1 MATELD
7 RLVVKIEADLGDLKK
22 GLNKANNQVRSSSGK
37 MGKAFNELGGTLDRI
52 GKRVILFGGLLA
64 GAFGAIQIKK
74 VVDVGRQIEDLQ
86 VRLKALFGTAQ
97 EGAKAFDVMVKFAG
111 RVPFTLNDI
120 QQASGNLAVVAKDA
134 EELADILEITGNVA
148 GATGLDFTQT
158 AEQIQRS
165 FAGGIASADVFRER
179 GVRSML
185 GFSAGA
191 EVSASQT
198 IKAFKEKFGKGGE
211 FGNVTN
217 DLANTLTGTLSMLE
231 DKMFQF
237 RKAISDEFTV
247 VLKENLKKMN
257 KSLEDSAKVIEDFGR
272 SIGKDLGDALI
283 FIVENIDELTTA
295 LKALGAVLL
304 GAVGVAIFNFIKRAN
319 VLVLSLTGL
328 ILGYNELTGVL
339 EKIEESD
346 KKAEEQYKRSTKA
359 LALEDQELQSVFQTF
374 SDYLMLMESVGKSVA
389 NTNEQFEFI
398 IATENQLKDITDE
411 VGKTFDDAGEDIST
425 AFGKSVVEG
434 ENFGDAMKTVF
445 RDVASEIVAT
455 IAQILIIEPMIRSL
469 KESLSGITGGG
480 SLGIGGVIGNVATS
494 FLGGSLF
501 GSGASSVSSVVD
513 GHNIT
518 DVTGSLKGFAK
529 GGYVAPNVPV
539 MVGERGAE
547 MFMPTGGGH
556 IVPNNQM
563 GGGGVTIN
571 QSLNFS
577 TGVVGTVRAEV
588 MNLMPQIRQETVTAV
603 AEART
608 RGGAFS
614 RTFGA

>member
-7 RLVVKIEADLGDLKK
+7 KLIVKIEADLGDLKK
-22 GLNKANNQVRSSSGK
+22 GLNQANNQIKSSSGK
-37 MGKAFNELGGTLDRI
+37 MSNSFNQLGNTLDRV
-52 GKRVILFGGLLA
+52 GKRVIVFGGLIA
-64 GAFGAIQIKK
+64 GAFGAIQVKK

-134 EELADILEITGNVA
+134 EELAEILEITGNVA

-185 GFSAGA
+185 DFQAGA
-191 EVSASQT
+191 EVSASET
-198 IKAFKEKFGKGGE
+198 IRAFKEKFGKGGE

-231 DKMFQF
+231 DKLFQF

-247 VLKENLKKMN
+247 VLKENFKELN
-257 KSLEDSAKVIEDFGR
+257 KSFDESSKQIEELGK
-272 SIGKDLGDALI
+272 SIGKELGDALT
-283 FIVENIDELTTA
+283 FLVNNIEELTTV
-295 LKALGAVLL
+295 LKGLGYVLIS
-304 GAVGVAIFNFIKRAN
+304 AVGVAIFELIKRAN
-319 VLVLSLTGL
+319 ILALSLTGL
-328 ILGYNELTGVL
+328 ILAYNELSGAV
-339 EKIEESD
+339 EKIQEFD
-346 KKAEEQYKRSTKA
+346 KKAEEQYKRSAKA
-359 LALEDQELQSVFQTF
+359 LNLQDEELQNAFKTF
-374 SDYLMLMESVGKSVA
+374 SDYLMIMDSVGKSVEK
-389 NTNEQFEFI
+389 TNEQFEFI
-398 IATENQLKDITDE
+398 IATENQIKDITDK
-411 VGKTFDDAGEDIST
+411 VGKTFDNAGEDISK
-425 AFGKSVVEG
+425 ALGKSVVEG
-434 ENFGDAMKTVF
+434 ENFGDAMKTIF

-455 IAQILIIEPMIRSL
+455 ISQILIIEPMIRSL
-469 KESLSGITGGG
+469 KASLSGLTGGG
-480 SLGIGGVIGNVATS
+480 SLGIGGVIGNIAGAIFGGKKAT
-494 FLGGSLF
+494 
-501 GSGASSVSSVVD
+501 
-513 GHNIT
+513 
-518 DVTGSLKGFAK
+518 

-547 MFMPTGGGH
+547 MFVPTGGGH

-563 GGGGVTIN
+563 GGQGVTIN
-571 QSLNFS
+571 QHLNFS
-577 TGVVGTVRAEV
+577 TGVVPTVRAEV
-588 MNLMPQIRQETVTAV
+588 MNLMPQIKQETVTAV

>member
-247 VLKENLKKMN
+247 VLKE
-257 KSLEDSAKVIEDFGR
+257 
-272 SIGKDLGDALI
+272 
-283 FIVENIDELTTA
+283 
-295 LKALGAVLL
+295 
-304 GAVGVAIFNFIKRAN
+304 
-319 VLVLSLTGL
+319 
-328 ILGYNELTGVL
+328 
-339 EKIEESD
+339 
-346 KKAEEQYKRSTKA
+346 
-359 LALEDQELQSVFQTF
+359 
-374 SDYLMLMESVGKSVA
+374 
-389 NTNEQFEFI
+389 
-398 IATENQLKDITDE
+398 
-411 VGKTFDDAGEDIST
+411 
-425 AFGKSVVEG
+425 
-434 ENFGDAMKTVF
+434 
-445 RDVASEIVAT
+445 
-455 IAQILIIEPMIRSL
+455 
-469 KESLSGITGGG
+469 
-480 SLGIGGVIGNVATS
+480 
-494 FLGGSLF
+494 
-501 GSGASSVSSVVD
+501 
-513 GHNIT
+513 
-518 DVTGSLKGFAK
+518 
-529 GGYVAPNVPV
+529 
-539 MVGERGAE
+539 
-547 MFMPTGGGH
+547 
-556 IVPNNQM
+556 
-563 GGGGVTIN
+563 
-571 QSLNFS
+571 
-577 TGVVGTVRAEV
+577 
-588 MNLMPQIRQETVTAV
+588 
-603 AEART
+603 
-608 RGGAFS
+608 
-614 RTFGA
+614 

>member
-7 RLVVKIEADLGDLKK
+7 KLVVKIEADLGDLKK
-22 GLNKANNQVRSSSGK
+22 GLNKANNQIKSSSGK
-37 MGKAFNELGGTLDRI
+37 MSNSFNQLGNTLDRV
-52 GKRVILFGGLLA
+52 GKRVIVFGGLVA

-134 EELADILEITGNVA
+134 EELAEILEITGNVA

-185 GFSAGA
+185 GFQAGA
-191 EVSASQT
+191 EVSASET
-198 IKAFKEKFGKGGE
+198 IRAFKEKFGKGGE

-231 DKMFQF
+231 DKLFQF

-247 VLKENLKKMN
+247 VLKENFKDLN
-257 KSLEDSAKVIEDFGR
+257 KSFDESSKAIEELGK
-272 SIGKDLGDALI
+272 SIGKDLGDSLR
-283 FIVENIDELTTA
+283 FIVKNIDELTTV
-295 LKALGAVLL
+295 LKALGLVLTS
-304 GAVGVAIFNFIKRAN
+304 AVGVAIFNFIKNAN
-319 VLVLSLTGL
+319 KLALSLTGL
-328 ILGYNELTGVL
+328 ILAYNELSGAV
-339 EKIEESD
+339 EKIQEFD
-346 KKAEEQYKRSTKA
+346 KKAEEQYKRSAKA
-359 LALEDQELQSVFQTF
+359 LNLENEELQNVFETF
-374 SDYLMLMESVGKSVA
+374 SDYLMVMDSVGKSVA
-389 NTNEQFEFI
+389 KTNEQFEII
-398 IATENQLKDITDE
+398 IATENQIKDITDE
-411 VGKTFDDAGEDIST
+411 VGKTFDDAGEDISK

-434 ENFGDAMKTVF
+434 ENFGDAMKTIF

-469 KESLSGITGGG
+469 KESLSGLTGGG
-480 SLGIGGVIGNVATS
+480 SLGIGGVIANVAGAV
-494 FLGGSLF
+494 L
-501 GSGASSVSSVVD
+501 GASFGGGATSTSSVVD

-518 DVTGSLKGFAK
+518 EVTGSLAGMAT

-556 IVPNNQM
+556 IIPNNQM
-563 GGGGVTIN
+563 GGQGVTIN
-571 QSLNFS
+571 QHLNFS
-577 TGVVGTVRAEV
+577 TGVVPTVRAEV
-588 MNLMPQIRQETVTAV
+588 MNLMPQIKQETVSAV

>member
-7 RLVVKIEADLGDLKK
+7 KLIVKIEADLGDLKK
-22 GLNKANNQVRSSSGK
+22 GLNQANNQIKSSSGK
-37 MGKAFNELGGTLDRI
+37 MSNSFNQLGNTLDRV
-52 GKRVILFGGLLA
+52 GKRVIVFGGLIA

-134 EELADILEITGNVA
+134 EELAEILEITGNVA

-185 GFSAGA
+185 DFQAGA
-191 EVSASQT
+191 EVSASET
-198 IKAFKEKFGKGGE
+198 IRAFKEKFGKGGE

-231 DKMFQF
+231 DKLFQF

-247 VLKENLKKMN
+247 VLKENFKELN
-257 KSLEDSAKVIEDFGR
+257 KSFDESSKQIEELGK
-272 SIGKDLGDALI
+272 SIGKELGDALT
-283 FIVENIDELTTA
+283 FLVNNIEELTTV
-295 LKALGAVLL
+295 LKGLGYVLIS
-304 GAVGVAIFNFIKRAN
+304 AVGVAIFELIKRAN
-319 VLVLSLTGL
+319 ILALSLTGL
-328 ILGYNELTGVL
+328 ILAYNELSGAV
-339 EKIEESD
+339 EKIQEFD
-346 KKAEEQYKRSTKA
+346 KKAEEQYKRSAKA
-359 LALEDQELQSVFQTF
+359 LNLQDEELQNAFKTF
-374 SDYLMLMESVGKSVA
+374 SDYLMIMDSVGKSVEK
-389 NTNEQFEFI
+389 TNEQFEFI
-398 IATENQLKDITDE
+398 IATENQIKDITDK
-411 VGKTFDDAGEDIST
+411 VGKTFDDAGEDISK
-425 AFGKSVVEG
+425 ALGKSVVEG
-434 ENFGDAMKTVF
+434 ENFGDAMKNIF

-455 IAQILIIEPMIRSL
+455 ISQILIIEPMIRSL
-469 KESLSGITGGG
+469 KASLSGITGGG
-480 SLGIGGVIGNVATS
+480 SLGIGGVIGNIAGAIFGGKKAT
-494 FLGGSLF
+494 
-501 GSGASSVSSVVD
+501 
-513 GHNIT
+513 
-518 DVTGSLKGFAK
+518 

-547 MFMPTGGGH
+547 MFVPTGGGH

-563 GGGGVTIN
+563 GGQGVTIN
-571 QSLNFS
+571 QHLNFS
-577 TGVVGTVRAEV
+577 TGVVPTVRAEV
-588 MNLMPQIRQETVTAV
+588 MNLMPQIKQETVTAV

>member
-22 GLNKANNQVRSSSGK
+22 GLNKANNQIKSSSGK
-37 MGKAFNELGGTLDRI
+37 MSKSFNELGGTLDRV
-52 GKRVILFGGLLA
+52 GKRVIIFGGLLA

-120 QQASGNLAVVAKDA
+120 QQASGNLAVVSKDA
-134 EELADILEITGNVA
+134 EELAEILEITGNVA

-185 GFSAGA
+185 DFSAGA

-272 SIGKDLGDALI
+272 SIGKDLGDALT
-283 FIVENIDELTTA
+283 FIVENIEELTKA
-295 LKALGAVLL
+295 LKILGALL
-304 GAVGVAIFNFIKRAN
+304 TGAVGVAIFNLITRAN
-319 VLVLSLTGL
+319 ALALALTGL
-328 ILGYNELTGVL
+328 ILAYSELSGAI
-339 EKIEESD
+339 EKVQEFD
-346 KKAEEQYKRSTKA
+346 KKAEEQYKKSTKA
-359 LALEDQELQSVFQTF
+359 LVLQDGELQNAFETF
-374 SDYLMLMESVGKSVA
+374 SNYLTIMDSVGKTVA
-389 NTNEQFEFI
+389 KTNEEFQII
-398 IATENQLKDITDE
+398 IATENQIKDITDE
-411 VGKTFDDAGEDIST
+411 VGKTFDDAGEDISK
-425 AFGKSVVEG
+425 AFGKSVIEG
-434 ENFGDAMKTVF
+434 ENFGDAMKTIF
-445 RDVASEIVAT
+445 RDVASEIIAT

-469 KESLSGITGGG
+469 KESLSGLTGGG
-480 SLGIGGVIGNVATS
+480 SLSIGGVIANVATS
-494 FLGGSLF
+494 VLGANLF
-501 GSGASSVSSVVD
+501 GGATSTPSVVD

-518 DVTGSLKGFAK
+518 EVTGSLAGMAT

-556 IVPNNQM
+556 IIPNNQM
-563 GGGGVTIN
+563 GGQGVTIN
-571 QSLNFS
+571 QNLNFS
-577 TGVVGTVRAEV
+577 TGIVSTVRAEV
-588 MNLMPQIRQETVTAV
+588 MSLMPQIKQETVTAV

-614 RTFGA
+614 RAFGA

>member
-7 RLVVKIEADLGDLKK
+7 KLIVKIEADLGDLKK
-22 GLNKANNQVRSSSGK
+22 GLNQANNQIKSSSGK
-37 MGKAFNELGGTLDRI
+37 MSNSFNQLGNTLDRV
-52 GKRVILFGGLLA
+52 GKRVIVFGGLIA

-134 EELADILEITGNVA
+134 EELAEILEITGNVA

-185 GFSAGA
+185 DFQAGA
-191 EVSASQT
+191 EVSASET
-198 IKAFKEKFGKGGE
+198 IRAFKEKFGKGGE

-231 DKMFQF
+231 DKLFQF

-247 VLKENLKKMN
+247 VLKENFKELN
-257 KSLEDSAKVIEDFGR
+257 KSFDESSKQIEELGK
-272 SIGKDLGDALI
+272 SIGKELGDALT
-283 FIVENIDELTTA
+283 FLVNNIEELTTV
-295 LKALGAVLL
+295 LKGLGYVLIS
-304 GAVGVAIFNFIKRAN
+304 AVGVAIFELIKRAN
-319 VLVLSLTGL
+319 ILALSLTGL
-328 ILGYNELTGVL
+328 ILAYNELSGAV
-339 EKIEESD
+339 EKIQEFD
-346 KKAEEQYKRSTKA
+346 KKAEEQYKRSAKA
-359 LALEDQELQSVFQTF
+359 LNLQDEELQNAFKTF
-374 SDYLMLMESVGKSVA
+374 SDYLMIMDSVGKSVEK
-389 NTNEQFEFI
+389 TNEQFEFI
-398 IATENQLKDITDE
+398 IATENQIKDITDK
-411 VGKTFDDAGEDIST
+411 VGKTFDNAGEDISK
-425 AFGKSVVEG
+425 ALGKSVVEG
-434 ENFGDAMKTVF
+434 ENFGDAMKTIF

-455 IAQILIIEPMIRSL
+455 ISQILIIEPMIRSL
-469 KESLSGITGGG
+469 KASLSGLTGGG
-480 SLGIGGVIGNVATS
+480 SLGIGGVIGNIAGAIFGGKKAT
-494 FLGGSLF
+494 
-501 GSGASSVSSVVD
+501 
-513 GHNIT
+513 
-518 DVTGSLKGFAK
+518 

-547 MFMPTGGGH
+547 MFVPTGGGH

-563 GGGGVTIN
+563 GGQGVTIN
-571 QSLNFS
+571 QHLNFS
-577 TGVVGTVRAEV
+577 TGVVPTVRAEV
-588 MNLMPQIRQETVTAV
+588 MNLMPQIKQETVTAV

>member
-7 RLVVKIEADLGDLKK
+7 KLVVKIEADLGDLKK
-22 GLNKANNQVRSSSGK
+22 GLNKANNQIKSSSSK
-37 MGKAFNELGGTLDRI
+37 MSNSFNQLGNTLDRV
-52 GKRVILFGGLLA
+52 GKRVIVFGGLIA

-120 QQASGNLAVVAKDA
+120 QQASGNLAVVSKDA
-134 EELADILEITGNVA
+134 EELAEILEITGNVA

-185 GFSAGA
+185 GFQAGA
-191 EVSASQT
+191 EVSASET
-198 IKAFKEKFGKGGE
+198 IRAFKEKFGKGGE

-231 DKMFQF
+231 DKLFQF

-247 VLKENLKKMN
+247 VLKENFKELN
-257 KSLEDSAKVIEDFGR
+257 KSFDESSKAIEELGK
-272 SIGKDLGDALI
+272 SIGRKLGDALT
-283 FIVENIDELTTA
+283 FIVDNVEELTTA
-295 LKALGAVLL
+295 LKGLGLL
-304 GAVGVAIFNFIKRAN
+304 LTSAVGVAIFNLIKNSNKLA
-319 VLVLSLTGL
+319 LSLTGL
-328 ILGYNELTGVL
+328 ILAYNELSGAV
-339 EKIEESD
+339 EKIQEFD
-346 KKAEEQYKRSTKA
+346 RKAEEQYKRSAKA
-359 LALEDQELQSVFQTF
+359 LNLENEELQNVFETF
-374 SDYLMLMESVGKSVA
+374 SDYLMVMDSVGKSVA
-389 NTNEQFEFI
+389 KTNEQFEII
-398 IATENQLKDITDE
+398 IATENQIKDITDK
-411 VGKTFDDAGEDIST
+411 VGKTFDDAGEDISK
-425 AFGKSVVEG
+425 AFGKSVIEG
-434 ENFGDAMKTVF
+434 EKFGDAMKTIF

-469 KESLSGITGGG
+469 KESLSGLTGGG
-480 SLGIGGVIGNVATS
+480 SLGIGGVIANVAGAV
-494 FLGGSLF
+494 LGGNLF
-501 GSGASSVSSVVD
+501 GGATSTSSVVD

-518 DVTGSLKGFAK
+518 EVTGSLKGLAT

-556 IVPNNQM
+556 IIPNNQM
-563 GGGGVTIN
+563 GGQGVTIN
-571 QSLNFS
+571 QHLNFS
-577 TGVVGTVRAEV
+577 TGVVPTVRAEV
-588 MNLMPQIRQETVTAV
+588 MNLMPQIKEETVTAV

-614 RTFGA
+614 RAFGA

>member
-22 GLNKANNQVRSSSGK
+22 GLNKANNQIKSSSGK
-37 MGKAFNELGGTLDRI
+37 MSKSFNELGGTLDRV
-52 GKRVILFGGLLA
+52 GKRVIIFGGLLA

-120 QQASGNLAVVAKDA
+120 QQASGNLAVVSKDA
-134 EELADILEITGNVA
+134 EELAEILEITGNVA

-185 GFSAGA
+185 DFSAGA

-247 VLKENLKKMN
+247 VLKENLKEMN
-257 KSLEDSAKVIEDFGR
+257 KSLEDSSKVIEDFGR
-272 SIGKDLGDALI
+272 SIGKDLGDALT
-283 FIVENIDELTTA
+283 FIVENIEELTKA
-295 LKALGAVLL
+295 LKILGALL
-304 GAVGVAIFNFIKRAN
+304 TGAVGVAIFNLITRAN
-319 VLVLSLTGL
+319 ALALALTGL
-328 ILGYNELTGVL
+328 ILAYSELSGAI
-339 EKIEESD
+339 EKVQEFD
-346 KKAEEQYKRSTKA
+346 KKAEEQYKKSTKA
-359 LALEDQELQSVFQTF
+359 LVLQDGELQNAFETF
-374 SDYLMLMESVGKSVA
+374 SNYLTIMDSVGKTVA
-389 NTNEQFEFI
+389 KTNEEFQII
-398 IATENQLKDITDE
+398 IATENQIKDITDE
-411 VGKTFDDAGEDIST
+411 VGKTFDDAGEDISK
-425 AFGKSVVEG
+425 AFGKSVIEG
-434 ENFGDAMKTVF
+434 ENFGDAMKTIF
-445 RDVASEIVAT
+445 RDVASEIIAT

-469 KESLSGITGGG
+469 KESLSGLTGGG
-480 SLGIGGVIGNVATS
+480 SLSIGGVIANVATS
-494 FLGGSLF
+494 VLGANLF
-501 GSGASSVSSVVD
+501 GGATSTPSVVD

-518 DVTGSLKGFAK
+518 EVTGSLAGMAT

-556 IVPNNQM
+556 IIPNNQM
-563 GGGGVTIN
+563 GGQGVTIN
-571 QSLNFS
+571 QNLNFS
-577 TGVVGTVRAEV
+577 TGIVSTVRAEV
-588 MNLMPQIRQETVTAV
+588 MSLMPQIKQETVTAV

-614 RTFGA
+614 RAFGA

>member
-22 GLNKANNQVRSSSGK
+22 GLNKANNQIKSSSGK
-37 MGKAFNELGGTLDRI
+37 MSKSFNELGGTLDRV

-247 VLKENLKKMN
+247 VLKENLKEMN
-257 KSLEDSAKVIEDFGR
+257 KSLEDSSKVIEDFGR
-272 SIGKDLGDALI
+272 SIGKDLGDALT
-283 FIVENIDELTTA
+283 FIVENIEELTKA

-319 VLVLSLTGL
+319 ILVLSLTGL
-328 ILGYNELTGVL
+328 ILAYNELTGVL
-339 EKIEESD
+339 EKIRKSD
-346 KKAEEQYKRSTKA
+346 REAQEQYNRSAEA
-359 LALEDQELQSVFQTF
+359 LSEQDLQ
-374 SDYLMLMESVGKSVA
+374 LLKLMESGEAYRIIQESISDTILK
-389 NTNEQFEFI
+389 TNEAFEII
-398 IATENQLKDITDE
+398 IATENEIKDITDK
-411 VGKTFDDAGEDIST
+411 VGKTFDDAGEDISQ
-425 AFGKSVVEG
+425 ALGKAVVEG
-434 ENFGDAMKTVF
+434 ESFGDAMKNIF
-445 RDVASEIVAT
+445 IDVASAIVAT

-469 KESLSGITGGG
+469 KESLSGVTGGG
-480 SLGIGGVIGNVATS
+480 SFGLGDVIGSVAGAYFS
-494 FLGGSLF
+494 GG
-501 GSGASSVSSVVD
+501 G
-513 GHNIT
+513 
-518 DVTGSLKGFAK
+518 KAK

-556 IVPNNQM
+556 IIPNNQM
-563 GGGGVTIN
+563 GGQGVTIN
-571 QSLNFS
+571 QNLNFS
-577 TGVVGTVRAEV
+577 TGIVSTVRAEV
-588 MNLMPQIRQETVTAV
+588 MSLMPQIKQETVTAV

-614 RTFGA
+614 RAFGA

>member
-7 RLVVKIEADLGDLKK
+7 KLIVKIEADLGDLKK
-22 GLNKANNQVRSSSGK
+22 GLNQANNQIKSSSGK
-37 MGKAFNELGGTLDRI
+37 MSNSFNQLGNTLDRV
-52 GKRVILFGGLLA
+52 GKRVIVFGGLIA
-64 GAFGAIQIKK
+64 GAFGAIQVKK

-134 EELADILEITGNVA
+134 EELAEILEITGNVA

-185 GFSAGA
+185 NFQAGA
-191 EVSASQT
+191 EVSASET
-198 IKAFKEKFGKGGE
+198 IRAFKEKFGKGGE

-231 DKMFQF
+231 DKLFQF

-247 VLKENLKKMN
+247 VLKENFKELN
-257 KSLEDSAKVIEDFGR
+257 KSFDESSKQIEELGK
-272 SIGKDLGDALI
+272 SIGKELGDALT
-283 FIVENIDELTTA
+283 FLVNNIEELTTV
-295 LKALGAVLL
+295 LKGLGYVLIS
-304 GAVGVAIFNFIKRAN
+304 AVGVAIFELIKRAN
-319 VLVLSLTGL
+319 ILALSLTGL
-328 ILGYNELTGVL
+328 ILAYNELSGAV
-339 EKIEESD
+339 EKIQEFD
-346 KKAEEQYKRSTKA
+346 KKAEEQYKRSAKA
-359 LALEDQELQSVFQTF
+359 LNLQDEELQNAFKTF
-374 SDYLMLMESVGKSVA
+374 SDYLMIMDSVGKSVEK
-389 NTNEQFEFI
+389 TNEQFEFI
-398 IATENQLKDITDE
+398 IATENQIKDITDK
-411 VGKTFDDAGEDIST
+411 VGKTFDNAGEDISK
-425 AFGKSVVEG
+425 ALGKSVVEG
-434 ENFGDAMKTVF
+434 ENFGDAMKTIF

-455 IAQILIIEPMIRSL
+455 ISQILIIEPMIRSL
-469 KESLSGITGGG
+469 KASLSGLTGGG
-480 SLGIGGVIGNVATS
+480 SLGIGGVIGNIAGAIFGGKKAT
-494 FLGGSLF
+494 
-501 GSGASSVSSVVD
+501 
-513 GHNIT
+513 
-518 DVTGSLKGFAK
+518 

-547 MFMPTGGGH
+547 MFVPTGGGH

-563 GGGGVTIN
+563 GGQGVTIN
-571 QSLNFS
+571 QHLNFS
-577 TGVVGTVRAEV
+577 TGVVPTVRAEV
-588 MNLMPQIRQETVTAV
+588 MNLMPQIKQETVTAV

>member
-7 RLVVKIEADLGDLKK
+7 KLIVKIEADLGDLKK
-22 GLNKANNQVRSSSGK
+22 GLNQANNQIKSSSGK
-37 MGKAFNELGGTLDRI
+37 MSNSFNQLGNTLDRV
-52 GKRVILFGGLLA
+52 GKRVIVFGGLIA

-134 EELADILEITGNVA
+134 EELAEILEITGNVA

-185 GFSAGA
+185 DFQAGA
-191 EVSASQT
+191 EVSASET
-198 IKAFKEKFGKGGE
+198 IRAFKEKFGKGGE

-231 DKMFQF
+231 DKLFQF

-247 VLKENLKKMN
+247 VLKENFKELN
-257 KSLEDSAKVIEDFGR
+257 KSFDESSKQIEELGK
-272 SIGKDLGDALI
+272 SIGKELGDALT
-283 FIVENIDELTTA
+283 FLVNNIEELTTV
-295 LKALGAVLL
+295 LKGLGYVLIS
-304 GAVGVAIFNFIKRAN
+304 AVGVAIFELIKRAN
-319 VLVLSLTGL
+319 ILALSLTGL
-328 ILGYNELTGVL
+328 ILAYNELSGAV
-339 EKIEESD
+339 EKIQEFD
-346 KKAEEQYKRSTKA
+346 KKAEEQYKRSAKA
-359 LALEDQELQSVFQTF
+359 LNLQDEELQNAFKTF
-374 SDYLMLMESVGKSVA
+374 SDYLMIMDSVGKSVEK
-389 NTNEQFEFI
+389 TNEQFEFI
-398 IATENQLKDITDE
+398 IATENQIKDITDK
-411 VGKTFDDAGEDIST
+411 VGKTFDDAGEDISK
-425 AFGKSVVEG
+425 ALGKSVVEG
-434 ENFGDAMKTVF
+434 ENFGDAMKTIF

-455 IAQILIIEPMIRSL
+455 ISQILIIEPMIRSL
-469 KESLSGITGGG
+469 KASLSGLTGGG
-480 SLGIGGVIGNVATS
+480 SLGIGGVIGNIAGAIFGGKKAT
-494 FLGGSLF
+494 
-501 GSGASSVSSVVD
+501 
-513 GHNIT
+513 
-518 DVTGSLKGFAK
+518 

-547 MFMPTGGGH
+547 MFVPTGGGH

-563 GGGGVTIN
+563 GGQGVTIN
-571 QSLNFS
+571 QHLNFS
-577 TGVVGTVRAEV
+577 TGVVPTVRAEV
-588 MNLMPQIRQETVTAV
+588 MNLMPQIKQETVTAV

>member
-7 RLVVKIEADLGDLKK
+7 KLIVKIEADLGDLKK
-22 GLNKANNQVRSSSGK
+22 GLNQANNQIKSSSGK
-37 MGKAFNELGGTLDRI
+37 MSNSFNQLGNTLDRV
-52 GKRVILFGGLLA
+52 GKRVIVFGGLIA
-64 GAFGAIQIKK
+64 GAFGAIQVKK

-134 EELADILEITGNVA
+134 EELAEILEITGNVA

-185 GFSAGA
+185 NFQAGA
-191 EVSASQT
+191 EVSASET
-198 IKAFKEKFGKGGE
+198 IRAFKEKFGKGGE

-231 DKMFQF
+231 DKLFQF

-247 VLKENLKKMN
+247 VLKENFKELN
-257 KSLEDSAKVIEDFGR
+257 KSFDESSKQIEELGK
-272 SIGKDLGDALI
+272 SIGKELGDALT
-283 FIVENIDELTTA
+283 FLVNNIEELTTV
-295 LKALGAVLL
+295 LKGLGYVLIS
-304 GAVGVAIFNFIKRAN
+304 AVGVAIFELIKRAN
-319 VLVLSLTGL
+319 ILALSLTGL
-328 ILGYNELTGVL
+328 ILAYNELSGAV
-339 EKIEESD
+339 EKIQEFD
-346 KKAEEQYKRSTKA
+346 KKAEEQYKRSAKA
-359 LALEDQELQSVFQTF
+359 LNLQDEELQNAFKTF
-374 SDYLMLMESVGKSVA
+374 SDYLMIMDSVGKSVEK
-389 NTNEQFEFI
+389 TNEQFEFI
-398 IATENQLKDITDE
+398 IATENQIKDITDK
-411 VGKTFDDAGEDIST
+411 VGKTFDNAGEDISK
-425 AFGKSVVEG
+425 ALGKSVVEG
-434 ENFGDAMKTVF
+434 ENFGDAMKNIF

-455 IAQILIIEPMIRSL
+455 ISQILIIEPMIRSL
-469 KESLSGITGGG
+469 KASLSGITGGG
-480 SLGIGGVIGNVATS
+480 SLGIGGVIGNIAGAIFGGGKAT
-494 FLGGSLF
+494 
-501 GSGASSVSSVVD
+501 
-513 GHNIT
+513 
-518 DVTGSLKGFAK
+518 

-547 MFMPTGGGH
+547 MFVPTGGGH

-563 GGGGVTIN
+563 GGQGVTIN
-571 QSLNFS
+571 QHLNFS
-577 TGVVGTVRAEV
+577 TGVVPTVRAEV
-588 MNLMPQIRQETVTAV
+588 MNLMPQIKQETVTAV

>member
-22 GLNKANNQVRSSSGK
+22 GLNKANNQIKSSSGK
-37 MGKAFNELGGTLDRI
+37 MSKSFNELGGTLDRV
-52 GKRVILFGGLLA
+52 GKRVIIFGGLLA

-134 EELADILEITGNVA
+134 EELAEILEITGNVA

-185 GFSAGA
+185 DFSAGA

-247 VLKENLKKMN
+247 VLKENLKEMN
-257 KSLEDSAKVIEDFGR
+257 KSLEDSSKVIEDFGR
-272 SIGKDLGDALI
+272 SIGKDLGDALT
-283 FIVENIDELTTA
+283 FIVENIEELTKA
-295 LKALGAVLL
+295 LKILGALL
-304 GAVGVAIFNFIKRAN
+304 TGAVGVAIFNLITRAN
-319 VLVLSLTGL
+319 ALALALTGL
-328 ILGYNELTGVL
+328 ILAYSELSGAI
-339 EKIEESD
+339 EKVQEFD
-346 KKAEEQYKRSTKA
+346 KKAEEQYKKSTKA
-359 LALEDQELQSVFQTF
+359 LVLQDGELQNAFETF
-374 SDYLMLMESVGKSVA
+374 SNYLTIMDSVGKTVA
-389 NTNEQFEFI
+389 KTNEEFQII
-398 IATENQLKDITDE
+398 IATENQIKDITDE
-411 VGKTFDDAGEDIST
+411 VGKTFDDAGEDISK
-425 AFGKSVVEG
+425 AFGKSVIEG
-434 ENFGDAMKTVF
+434 ENFGDAMKTIF
-445 RDVASEIVAT
+445 RDVASEIIAT

-469 KESLSGITGGG
+469 KESLSGLTGGG
-480 SLGIGGVIGNVATS
+480 SLSIGGVIANVATS
-494 FLGGSLF
+494 VLGANLF
-501 GSGASSVSSVVD
+501 GGATSTPSVVD

-518 DVTGSLKGFAK
+518 EVTGSLAGMAT

-556 IVPNNQM
+556 IIPNNQM
-563 GGGGVTIN
+563 GGQGVTIN
-571 QSLNFS
+571 QNLNFS
-577 TGVVGTVRAEV
+577 TGIVSTVRAEV
-588 MNLMPQIRQETVTAV
+588 MSLMPQIKQETVTAV

-614 RTFGA
+614 RAFGA

>member
-7 RLVVKIEADLGDLKK
+7 KLIVKIEADLGDLKK
-22 GLNKANNQVRSSSGK
+22 GLNQANNQIKSSSGK
-37 MGKAFNELGGTLDRI
+37 MSNSFNQLGNTLDRV
-52 GKRVILFGGLLA
+52 GKRVIVFGGLIA

-134 EELADILEITGNVA
+134 EELAEILEITGNVA

-185 GFSAGA
+185 NFQAGA
-191 EVSASQT
+191 EVSASET
-198 IKAFKEKFGKGGE
+198 IRAFKEKFGKGGE

-231 DKMFQF
+231 DKLFQF

-247 VLKENLKKMN
+247 VLKENFKELN
-257 KSLEDSAKVIEDFGR
+257 KSFDESSKQIEELGK
-272 SIGKDLGDALI
+272 SIGKELGDALT
-283 FIVENIDELTTA
+283 FLVNNIEELTTV
-295 LKALGAVLL
+295 LKGLGYVLIS
-304 GAVGVAIFNFIKRAN
+304 AVGVAIFELIKRAN
-319 VLVLSLTGL
+319 ILALSLTGL
-328 ILGYNELTGVL
+328 ILAYNELSGAV
-339 EKIEESD
+339 EKIQEFD
-346 KKAEEQYKRSTKA
+346 KKAEEQYKRSAKA
-359 LALEDQELQSVFQTF
+359 LNLQDEELQNAFKTF
-374 SDYLMLMESVGKSVA
+374 SDYLMIMDSVGKSVEK
-389 NTNEQFEFI
+389 TNEQFEFI
-398 IATENQLKDITDE
+398 IATENQIKDITDK
-411 VGKTFDDAGEDIST
+411 VGKTFDDAGEDISK
-425 AFGKSVVEG
+425 ALGKSVVEG
-434 ENFGDAMKTVF
+434 ENFGDAMKNIF

-455 IAQILIIEPMIRSL
+455 ISQILIIEPMIRSL
-469 KESLSGITGGG
+469 KASLSGLTGGG
-480 SLGIGGVIGNVATS
+480 SLGIGGVIGNIAGAIFGGKKAT
-494 FLGGSLF
+494 
-501 GSGASSVSSVVD
+501 
-513 GHNIT
+513 
-518 DVTGSLKGFAK
+518 

-547 MFMPTGGGH
+547 MFVPTGGGH

-563 GGGGVTIN
+563 GGQGVTIN
-571 QSLNFS
+571 QHLNFS
-577 TGVVGTVRAEV
+577 TGVVPTVRAEV
-588 MNLMPQIRQETVTAV
+588 MNLMPQIKQETVTAV

>member
-22 GLNKANNQVRSSSGK
+22 GLNKANNQIKSSSGK
-37 MGKAFNELGGTLDRI
+37 MSKSFNELGGTLDRV

-134 EELADILEITGNVA
+134 EELAEILEITGNVA

-185 GFSAGA
+185 DFQAGA
-191 EVSASQT
+191 EVSASET
-198 IKAFKEKFGKGGE
+198 IRAFKEKFGKGGE

-231 DKMFQF
+231 DKLFQF

-247 VLKENLKKMN
+247 VLKENFKELN
-257 KSLEDSAKVIEDFGR
+257 KSFDESSKQIEELGK
-272 SIGKDLGDALI
+272 SIGKELGDALT
-283 FIVENIDELTTA
+283 FLVNNIEELTTV
-295 LKALGAVLL
+295 LKGLGYVLIS
-304 GAVGVAIFNFIKRAN
+304 AVGVAIFELIKRAN
-319 VLVLSLTGL
+319 ILALSLTGL
-328 ILGYNELTGVL
+328 ILAYNELSGAV
-339 EKIEESD
+339 EKIQEFD
-346 KKAEEQYKRSTKA
+346 KKAEEQYKRSAKA
-359 LALEDQELQSVFQTF
+359 LNLQDEELQNAFKTF
-374 SDYLMLMESVGKSVA
+374 SDYLMIMDSVGKSVEK
-389 NTNEQFEFI
+389 TNEQFEFI
-398 IATENQLKDITDE
+398 IATENQIKDITDK
-411 VGKTFDDAGEDIST
+411 VGKTFDNAGEDISK
-425 AFGKSVVEG
+425 ALGKSVVEG
-434 ENFGDAMKTVF
+434 ENFGDAMKTIF

-455 IAQILIIEPMIRSL
+455 ISQILIIEPMIRSL
-469 KESLSGITGGG
+469 KASLSGLTGGG
-480 SLGIGGVIGNVATS
+480 SLGIGGVIGNIAGAIFGGKKAT
-494 FLGGSLF
+494 
-501 GSGASSVSSVVD
+501 
-513 GHNIT
+513 
-518 DVTGSLKGFAK
+518 

-547 MFMPTGGGH
+547 MFVPTGGGH
-556 IVPNNQM
+556 IIPNNQM
-563 GGGGVTIN
+563 GGQGVTIN
-571 QSLNFS
+571 QNLNFS
-577 TGVVGTVRAEV
+577 TGIVSTVRAEV
-588 MNLMPQIRQETVTAV
+588 MSLMPQIKQETVTAV

-614 RTFGA
+614 RAFGA

>member
-7 RLVVKIEADLGDLKK
+7 KLIVKIEADLGDLKK
-22 GLNKANNQVRSSSGK
+22 GLNQANNQIKSSSGK
-37 MGKAFNELGGTLDRI
+37 MSNSFNQLGNTLDRV
-52 GKRVILFGGLLA
+52 GKRVIVFGGLIA

-134 EELADILEITGNVA
+134 EELAEILEITGNVA

-185 GFSAGA
+185 NFQAGA
-191 EVSASQT
+191 EVSASET
-198 IKAFKEKFGKGGE
+198 IRAFKEKFGKGGE

-231 DKMFQF
+231 DKLFQF

-247 VLKENLKKMN
+247 VLKENFKELN
-257 KSLEDSAKVIEDFGR
+257 KSFDESSKQIEELGK
-272 SIGKDLGDALI
+272 SIGKELGDALT
-283 FIVENIDELTTA
+283 FLVNNIEELTTV
-295 LKALGAVLL
+295 LKGLGYVLIS
-304 GAVGVAIFNFIKRAN
+304 AVGVAIFELIKRAN
-319 VLVLSLTGL
+319 ILALSLTGL
-328 ILGYNELTGVL
+328 ILAYNELSGAV
-339 EKIEESD
+339 EKIQEFD
-346 KKAEEQYKRSTKA
+346 KKAEEQYKRSAKA
-359 LALEDQELQSVFQTF
+359 LNLQDEELQNAFKTF
-374 SDYLMLMESVGKSVA
+374 SDYLMIMDSVGKSVEK
-389 NTNEQFEFI
+389 TNEQFEFI
-398 IATENQLKDITDE
+398 IATENQIKDITDK
-411 VGKTFDDAGEDIST
+411 VGKTFDNAGEDISK
-425 AFGKSVVEG
+425 ALGKSVVEG
-434 ENFGDAMKTVF
+434 ENFGDAMKTIF

-455 IAQILIIEPMIRSL
+455 ISQILIIEPMIRSL
-469 KESLSGITGGG
+469 KASLSGLTGGG
-480 SLGIGGVIGNVATS
+480 SLGIGGVIGNIAGAIFGGKKAT
-494 FLGGSLF
+494 
-501 GSGASSVSSVVD
+501 
-513 GHNIT
+513 
-518 DVTGSLKGFAK
+518 

-547 MFMPTGGGH
+547 MFVPTGGGH

-563 GGGGVTIN
+563 GGQGVTIN
-571 QSLNFS
+571 QHLNFS
-577 TGVVGTVRAEV
+577 TGVVPTVRAEV
-588 MNLMPQIRQETVTAV
+588 MNLMPQIKQETVTAV